1 MLRPAEQAFVERAF
15 GSGLTVTPPAE
26 HAPMAAILEPQ
37 RFPRPAA
44 PARPDL
50 RLIPGGRSARPT
62 ATRPVLA
69 IAAGL
74 VLVLVLMFATVAV
87 GRGAL
92 AGLAPAPASSGVPA
106 SAVSG
111 RTVVVAPGDT
121 LWSIARRLQ
130 PTGDVRPLVDRLAA
144 ANGGPVIAA
153 GDRLVVPT

>member
-1 MLRPAEQAFVERAF
+1 MLRLAEQAFVERAF

-37 RFPRPAA
+37 RFPHPTA

-50 RLIPGGRSARPT
+50 RLIPGGRSARPAT
-62 ATRPVLA
+62 ARPLVA

-74 VLVLVLMFATVAV
+74 VLVLALMAGTVAI

-92 AGLAPAPASSGVPA
+92 AGLAPAPATAGAPA
-106 SAVSG
+106 GASG

-144 ANGGPVIAA
+144 ANGGPAIAA
-153 GDRLVVPT
+153 GDQLVVPT